1 MLQAYLEREH
11 IKAAEVIGKIVERP
25 IMTREATGIR
35 GGERA
40 VEWIRTNPTRFAR
53 LLAEMEALVESWN
66 GVARFSPDFDCCS
79 ALLKSALNG
88 RELPPLIPQKGGLGP
103 IRELYYTILSLG
115 DGMRRGQ
122 EGGGES
128 VYKFH
133 LQDPP
138 LRDEALVIGMLFHA
152 YEIQVGTRDPKLTVQ
167 IKRYT
172 RLKKNYILDPLVE
185 RVLTLMPTNPIFE
198 AVVGNKQHGGLDW
211 ITGYEPFSA
220 RLRAAFV
227 QKEGWS
233 R

>member
-1 MLQAYLEREH
+1 MWQAYLEREH

-25 IMTREATGIR
+25 IMTREATGVR

-40 VEWIRTNPTRFAR
+40 VEWIRTNPTIFAQ
-53 LLAEMEALVESWN
+53 LLAETEALVESWN
-66 GVARFSPDFDCCS
+66 GVARFSPDFDQCS

-88 RELPPLIPQKGGLGP
+88 RELPPLMPRKSGLGP

-122 EGGGES
+122 GGGGES
-128 VYKFH
+128 AYKFH

-138 LRDEALVIGMLFHA
+138 LRDEALVIGMLLHA
-152 YEIQVGTRDPKLTVQ
+152 YEIQVGTRDPKLTEQ

-172 RLKKNYILDPLVE
+172 GLKKNYILDPLVE
-185 RVLTLMPTNPIFE
+185 RVLTLSPTNPIFE
-198 AVVGNKQHGGLDW
+198 AVMGSKQFGYLDW
-211 ITGYEPFSA
+211 ITGYPPFSGELRSAFA
-220 RLRAAFV
+220 RKAS
-227 QKEGWS
+227 WS